1 VERWA
6 TFDCYGTLIDWNG
19 GIGRELERLF
29 GAARGGELLHTYH
42 ELEPQIQREDPSRSY
57 RDVMAVALARL
68 GAPAGEQDALE
79 RSLPEWGPFPEVPAA
94 LEEARSRGWRLA
106 VLSNTD
112 PDLLEASLARIGV
125 KFELTVAAS
134 EIGSYKPASTHWDEF
149 FARSGAD
156 RAGHGPC
163 RCQPLPRHRTG
174 FGARTADDL
183 DQPARRGGRAPA
195 RRRAPQLDRPCRK
208 PRLARAGVNVRAVT
222 PDDFPAIAAFL
233 AEDETHFF
241 GRPARVGVPDVTAWL
256 TGPDLPH
263 DSWLFEEGGGSSH
276 SAGSRNTTTRASRS
290 VSSIASGAAAG
301 SGRRSSTA
309 VRSGFGRWARREST
323 T

>member
-57 RDVMAVALARL
+57 REVTAVALARL
-68 GAPAGEQDALE
+68 GAPADEQDALE
-79 RSLPEWGPFPEVPAA
+79 RSLPEWDTFPEVPAA

-112 PDLLEASLARIGV
+112 PDLLKSSLARIGV

-134 EIGSYKPASTHWDEF
+134 EIGSYKPAPTHWDEF

-156 RAGHGPC
+156 RASHVHVAAS
-163 RCQPLPRHRTG
+163 LFH
-174 FGARTADDL
+174 DI
-183 DQPARRGGRAPA
+183 APA
-195 RRRAPQLDRPCRK
+195 SALGLRTIWINRLGEEAEPQ
-208 PRLARAGVNVRAVT
+208 
-222 PDDFPAIAAFL
+222 PDLELHSLTGL
-233 AEDETHFF
+233 AENLDSLV
-241 GRPARVGVPDVTAWL
+241 PA
-256 TGPDLPH
+256 
-263 DSWLFEEGGGSSH
+263 
-276 SAGSRNTTTRASRS
+276 
-290 VSSIASGAAAG
+290 
-301 SGRRSSTA
+301 
-309 VRSGFGRWARREST
+309 
-323 T
+323 